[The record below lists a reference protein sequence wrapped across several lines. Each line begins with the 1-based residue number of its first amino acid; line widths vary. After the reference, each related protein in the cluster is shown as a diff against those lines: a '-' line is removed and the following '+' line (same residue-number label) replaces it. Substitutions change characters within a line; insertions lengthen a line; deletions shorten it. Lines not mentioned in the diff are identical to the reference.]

1 MSTEETYLIEVQE
14 LPEVTKEDCM
24 ERGICYAC
32 APTFEIP
39 LVHGLCSYCD
49 EDKYMR
55 NKLRIPD
62 DACWWENR
70 YHGLVCG
77 TDSMCPCRSYF
88 EMELFKKREWELSS
102 WPGGTCSQAL
112 RDQPKADMQRQMN
125 TVGHSI
131 VKGWK
136 ESTVLSYFSNNEWAL
151 HMNTVRPMGIV
162 KEWSTHTVNPF
173 LSSNINIKTI

>member
-14 LPEVTKEDCM
+14 LPELTKEDCM

-102 WPGGTCSQAL
+102 WPGGTCSQAV
-112 RDQPKADMQRQMN
+112 RDQKADMQRQ
-125 TVGHSI
+125 
-131 VKGWK
+131 
-136 ESTVLSYFSNNEWAL
+136 
-151 HMNTVRPMGIV
+151 MNTVRPMGIV
-162 KEWSTHTVNPF
+162 KEWKDTTVRSYFTNNEWALDMNTVRPVGIVKEWATHTVNPF
-173 LSSNINIKTI
+173 LLSNINIKTI

>member
-102 WPGGTCSQAL
+102 WPGGTCSQAV
-112 RDQPKADMQRQMN
+112 RDQKADMQRQMN

-131 VKGWK
+131 VKEWK
-136 ESTVLSYFSNNEWAL
+136 DT
-151 HMNTVRPMGIV
+151 TVRSYLSKGIV
-162 KEWSTHTVNPF
+162 KEWATHTVNPF
-173 LSSNINIKTI
+173 LLSNINIKTI